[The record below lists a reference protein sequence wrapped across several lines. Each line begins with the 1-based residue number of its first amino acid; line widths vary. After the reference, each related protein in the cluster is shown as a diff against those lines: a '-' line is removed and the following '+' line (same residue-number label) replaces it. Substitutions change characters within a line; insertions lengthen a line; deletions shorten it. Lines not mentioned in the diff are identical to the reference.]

1 VTQIQKSIS
10 LSEGTWIKIEKM
22 RKNLPRSRFV
32 ADILAGGL
40 KQLEQNQ

>member
-1 VTQIQKSIS
+1 MTQTQKSIS

-22 RKNLPRSRFV
+22 RNDLPRSRFV
-32 ADILAGGL
+32 ANIIADGL